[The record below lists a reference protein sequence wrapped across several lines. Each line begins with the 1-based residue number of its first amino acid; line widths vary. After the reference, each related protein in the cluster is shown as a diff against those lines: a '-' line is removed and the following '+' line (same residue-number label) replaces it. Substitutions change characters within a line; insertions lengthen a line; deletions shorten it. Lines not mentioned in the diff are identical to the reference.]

1 MKKNDLPF
9 QHNAAKLSIDISMI
23 SKSSVE
29 STIKP
34 SDIKQVPQDAAV
46 RAAIRAEA
54 LRIASAS
61 FTDAP
66 PDRTELEFHG
76 IHLLSSMRE
85 GLQYL
90 GFTMVELS
98 NAYWTTRYSATPLN
112 RRLLLLPHCL
122 RDQRVCRGV
131 YDSVGLN
138 CAGCGACDIHSMKRR
153 ADELGYQVIIA
164 EGTTSV
170 IMKVLD
176 NEADAILGVACLDS
190 LEKSYE
196 RISNLG
202 VPMVAV
208 PLLRDGC
215 KDTEAEIALIT
226 QLMELRTEER
236 KRDYLSYVPLLRHT
250 RSLYPNRS
258 LDKYLAPMLNRSSD
272 GVFQSETDRIS
283 YEWILEGGKRFR
295 PFITLAAYGVAK
307 HGDIVLEDGADL
319 DSLIPDSV
327 RSISIAIECLH
338 KASLVHDDIEDD
350 DNWRYGEDT
359 LHHRYGV
366 ATALNVGDFLIGLG
380 YLLVS
385 KQVDD
390 IGADAVSDILMHLG
404 AAHLNLCRGQGVE
417 LANTANDSVSIKPL
431 DVLSIYALKTSQAF
445 EAALYAG
452 MRSAGYHMDKELLS
466 RFCGYLGQGYQ
477 IVNDLEDWSESEENK
492 VHMGQDFLSCRP
504 TILRAFAA
512 ESGFEVPT
520 PKDVRG
526 GVISILAVRER
537 YESVGAFAKA
547 EALLDRL
554 KSRCLSLADQ
564 VELKPIGNLLRF
576 LVNTILA
583 RTE

>member
-1 MKKNDLPF
+1 MAQRDTV
-9 QHNAAKLSIDISMI
+9 ISMI
-23 SKSSVE
+23 FKPSGE

-34 SDIKQVPQDAAV
+34 SNIKQVPQDAEV
-46 RAAIRAEA
+46 RSAIRAES

-61 FTDAP
+61 FTNSP

-76 IHLLSSMRE
+76 IHLLSSMQERLE
-85 GLQYL
+85 YL
-90 GFTMVELS
+90 GFAMVELS
-98 NAYWTTRYSATPLN
+98 NAFWKRRYAATPFN

-122 RDQRVCRGV
+122 RDQKACRGT

-138 CAGCGACDIHSMKRR
+138 CAGCGACDIHSLKSR

-196 RISNLG
+196 RVSNLG

-215 KDTEAEIALIT
+215 KDTEAEISLVKRI
-226 QLMELRTEER
+226 MELRTEDR
-236 KRDYLSYVPLLRHT
+236 QQDYLSYVPMLRHT
-250 RSLYPNRS
+250 RSIFAIRNLERHLATVFDRS
-258 LDKYLAPMLNRSSD
+258 PD
-272 GVFQSETDRIS
+272 GGFSTETDRIS

-307 HGDIVLEDGADL
+307 HGDIVMEEGANLE
-319 DSLIPDSV
+319 SLIPDSV
-327 RSISIAIECLH
+327 RHIAIAIECLH
-338 KASLVHDDIEDD
+338 KASLVHDDIEDG
-350 DNWRYGEDT
+350 DNWRYGDDT

-385 KQVDD
+385 RQVSD
-390 IGADAVSDILMHLG
+390 IGADVTSDILAHLG
-404 AAHLNLCRGQGVE
+404 AAHLNLCRGQGAE
-417 LANTANDSVSIKPL
+417 LMSVSNGSENLKPL
-431 DVLSIYALKTSQAF
+431 EVLSIYAQKTSKAF
-445 EAALYAG
+445 EAALFAG
-452 MRSAGYHMDKELLS
+452 LRSAGYQMDKELLS
-466 RFCGYLGQGYQ
+466 RFSSYLGQGYQ
-477 IVNDLEDWSESEENK
+477 IVNDLDDWSESEENK

-504 TILRAFAA
+504 TILRAFASEKGSNIPTA
-512 ESGFEVPT
+512 QDVQSGMV
-520 PKDVRG
+520 
-526 GVISILAVRER
+526 SIQEVREL
-537 YESVGAFAKA
+537 YESMGAFTKA
-547 EALLDRL
+547 DALVDLL
-554 KSRCLSLADQ
+554 KARCLTIADQ
-564 VELKPIGNLLRF
+564 IEKKPIGNLLRF

-583 RTE
+583 HTG